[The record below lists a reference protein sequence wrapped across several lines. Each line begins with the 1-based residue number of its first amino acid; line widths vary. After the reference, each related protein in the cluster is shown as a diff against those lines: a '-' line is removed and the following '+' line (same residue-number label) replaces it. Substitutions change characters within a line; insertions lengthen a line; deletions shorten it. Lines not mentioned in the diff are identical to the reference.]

1 MTKIKSLKD
10 SIFNEE
16 KKAKFRVKVKDKII
30 EAMIKVNNISVY
42 GEYRDPVGPPSL
54 TSSQP

>member
-1 MTKIKSLKD
+1 MTKIKALKD

-30 EAMIKVNNISVY
+30 EAMIKVNNILVY
-42 GEYRDPVGPPSL
+42 GEYRDPVGPPCL